1 MSLSKKSEFLQIA
14 FDSRPVLT
22 AYAYTYLKDWGLA
35 QDIFQDAVISMN
47 EKHEDIQAASPLKWL
62 KSVIRNKAIDHIRK
76 NERNKNRNEQLSI
89 LLDKKFDQFLNDD
102 SIKLYRDKEKA
113 LQSCMEKLKPDSR
126 KVIIDFYK
134 SKFSCERIASLC
146 KKSTNAVR
154 LILSRSRADLR
165 YCVKKQMEKG
175 S

>member
-1 MSLSKKSEFLQIA
+1 MSLSRNSEFLQIA

-22 AYAYTYLKDWGLA
+22 AYAYSLLKDWGLA

-47 EKHEDIQAASPLKWL
+47 EKHAEINSDSPLKWL

-76 NERNKNRNEQLSI
+76 NERNKNRNEQLAII
-89 LLDKKFDQFLNDD
+89 LEKKFDEFLNND
-102 SIKLYRDKEKA
+102 SISQYREKEKA
-113 LQSCMEKLKPDSR
+113 LQNCMAKLKPDSR

-134 SKFSCERIASLC
+134 SKFSCEKIGDLY

-154 LILSRSRADLR
+154 LILSRSRANLR
-165 YCVKKQMEKG
+165 YCVKKQLDNQP
-175 S
+175 